1 MNTTPISSAK
11 QAADA
16 ADFAAFW
23 AEHGQVERSDTQKFW
38 LWLLRVLGVEQAET
52 FIEFEESARMDEAH
66 GFIDAHRANDRAVMS
81 AYGFDAKM
89 TESDCVAALFR
100 LYERLAGKGPA

>member
-1 MNTTPISSAK
+1 MNTTPISFAK

-23 AEHGQVERSDTQKFW
+23 A
-38 LWLLRVLGVEQAET
+38 
-52 FIEFEESARMDEAH
+52 
-66 GFIDAHRANDRAVMS
+66 AHRANDRAVVS

-89 TESDCVAALFR
+89 AESDCVAALFR
-100 LYERLAGKGPA
+100 LYEGLAGGGGRG

>member
-16 ADFAAFW
+16 ADFAAFR
-23 AEHGQVERSDTQKFW
+23 A
-38 LWLLRVLGVEQAET
+38 
-52 FIEFEESARMDEAH
+52 
-66 GFIDAHRANDRAVMS
+66 AHRANDRAVMS

-89 TESDCVAALFR
+89 AESDCLAALFR
-100 LYERLAGKGPA
+100 LYEGLAGGGGRG